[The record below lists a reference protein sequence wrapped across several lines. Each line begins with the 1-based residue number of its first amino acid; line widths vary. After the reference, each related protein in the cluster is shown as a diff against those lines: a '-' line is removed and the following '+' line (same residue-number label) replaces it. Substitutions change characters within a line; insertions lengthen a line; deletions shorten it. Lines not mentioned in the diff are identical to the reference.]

1 MSQTKLGSF
10 AEAWF
15 NVAVGF
21 GINYLGNLF
30 ILPLFGLNVT
40 YGQAFYIGLVFTVI
54 SVARSYLLRRFM
66 NSWKARWNMVS
77 NEVSR

>member
-1 MSQTKLGSF
+1 MSQTRLGSF

-21 GINYLGNLF
+21 GINYMGNIF
-30 ILPLFGLNVT
+30 ILPLFGLHVT
-40 YGQAFYIGLVFTVI
+40 YGQAFWIGVIFTII

-66 NSWKARWNMVS
+66 NNWKARWNVES
-77 NEVSR
+77 TSGV

>member
-1 MSQTKLGSF
+1 MSQTRMGSF

-21 GINYLGNLF
+21 GINYLGNIF
-30 ILPLFGLNVT
+30 ILPFFDLHVT
-40 YGQAFYIGLVFTVI
+40 YGQAFWIGVIFTVI

-66 NSWKARWNMVS
+66 NNWKARWNVES
-77 NEVSR
+77 AGSV

>member
-21 GINYLGNLF
+21 GINYLGNIF
-30 ILPLFGLNVT
+30 ILPLFGLNVS
-40 YGQAFYIGLVFTVI
+40 YSQAFWIGVIFTVI
-54 SVARSYLLRRFM
+54 SVARSYFLRRFM
-66 NSWKARWNMVS
+66 NNWKAHWNM
-77 NEVSR
+77 EAAR